1 MMNKLLRIVALCFA
15 TAMFLLLVGCASK
28 RQLNRTP
35 EDTLNVEITVT
46 QTASYCGGAR
56 PSEEIL
62 QELNSPIPSANTK
75 VFIGRGVENAG
86 HGVIL
91 ETVTDVDGKVR
102 VELPSGDYYLV
113 FETKTIEN
121 KTKLLGAYR
130 EETAYYSAMDVD
142 CLENWFKQPDF
153 VFSVEKNKS
162 KSVVVNKHIPC
173 SWSAIPCVD
182 YRGPLPP

>member
-1 MMNKLLRIVALCFA
+1 MINKFLRNVALCFA
-15 TAMFLLLVGCASK
+15 TAMLLLVVGCKSNK
-28 RQLNRTP
+28 QLNPPR

-62 QELNSPIPSANTK
+62 QELNSPTPSANTK
-75 VFIGRGVENAG
+75 VFIGRGAENTG
-86 HGVIL
+86 HGFIL
-91 ETVTDVDGKVR
+91 ETATDVDGKVR

-121 KTKLLGAYR
+121 KTKLLGAFR

-142 CLENWFKQPDF
+142 CLEIWFKQPDF
-153 VFSVEKNKS
+153 FFSVEKNKS